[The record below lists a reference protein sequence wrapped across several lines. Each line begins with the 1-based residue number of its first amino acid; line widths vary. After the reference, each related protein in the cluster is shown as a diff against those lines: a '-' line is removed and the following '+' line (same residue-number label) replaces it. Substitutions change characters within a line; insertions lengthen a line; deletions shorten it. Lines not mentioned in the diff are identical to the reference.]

1 MYLGLE
7 LVLELDPKYGRGQ
20 VSQNFRLPIYILI
33 DTIVFGE
40 VNRLHDV
47 HLLNITQYNNCT
59 VRKSEYE
66 QVHLGTHS
74 QANCF
79 NIPLRNDQGYRYIKY
94 HNNMK

>member
-47 HLLNITQYNNCT
+47 HL
-59 VRKSEYE
+59 
-66 QVHLGTHS
+66 
-74 QANCF
+74 
-79 NIPLRNDQGYRYIKY
+79 
-94 HNNMK
+94 